1 MIKTTQESMDFEE
14 HKSTH
19 HSAKKECIAGYTEI
33 PMLETDLVPSLGSE
47 TLFPCSLPLLHFS
60 LEDSSVLLYPQA

>member
-19 HSAKKECIAGYTEI
+19 HSAKRECIAGYTEI
-33 PMLETDLVPSLGSE
+33 PMLETDLVPSLGS
-47 TLFPCSLPLLHFS
+47 
-60 LEDSSVLLYPQA
+60 